1 MAFVCRRTVRMA
13 AIYQLKIKY
22 DQDKFGVFFFRRKT
36 PVSFPLGDKHA
47 VNEHHVARKSHDAT
61 QKKKPSRGAFQSTT

>member
-22 DQDKFGVFFFRRKT
+22 DQDRSGEVRSVFLKTQNATRAGSEEGRLFSQANGFVEFGPNDR
-36 PVSFPLGDKHA
+36 A
-47 VNEHHVARKSHDAT
+47 
-61 QKKKPSRGAFQSTT
+61 